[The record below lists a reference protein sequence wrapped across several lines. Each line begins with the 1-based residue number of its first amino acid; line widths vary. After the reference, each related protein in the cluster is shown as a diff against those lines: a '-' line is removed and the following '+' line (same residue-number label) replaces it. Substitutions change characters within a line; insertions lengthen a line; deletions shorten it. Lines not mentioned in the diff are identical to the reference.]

1 MYNAKLQQRILL
13 RNVRVQRP
21 PNSNSTRIVHKI
33 LTAPRISVL
42 ISRKAKQWSQNASNP
57 WNSIPHATV
66 NSLRNQSINPWARL
80 HPPHLDVEAGRR
92 IGRGG
97 GGPGGREAQR
107 GRAGAVGDEAGTDAE
122 RPAVGADHGERP
134 RRRKLH
140 HRPRHLGRRRPGRP
154 LLRLHGRRGR
164 GRGRRRRS
172 HGPRGPAPPGGERR
186 EAQGGG
192 VGGEED
198 GRRWERGGEEGGGR
212 RRHGVVVMERKWRLG
227 GWGGGEASLGDRRV
241 AIFVVKCYLD
251 DSDLWLIGSCYY

>member
-164 GRGRRRRS
+164 EARRRRRS
-172 HGPRGPAPPGGERR
+172 HGPRPRLPAASGGRRR
-186 EAQGGG
+186 EEGLVEGGWPEMG
-192 VGGEED
+192 A
-198 GRRWERGGEEGGGR
+198 GRGGGR
-212 RRHGVVVMERKWRLG
+212 REAATWCGGDGKKMEVGGVG
-227 GWGGGEASLGDRRV
+227 GGGEASLGDRRV

>member
-140 HRPRHLGRRRPGRP
+140 HRPRHLGRRRPDAAAAPARAS
-154 LLRLHGRRGR
+154 RAQAR
-164 GRGRRRRS
+164 RRRRS

-186 EAQGGG
+186 GAQGGG
-192 VGGEED
+192 LVERRMAGD
-198 GRRWERGGEEGGGR
+198 GSGREEGGG
-212 RRHGVVVMERKWRLG
+212 G
-227 GWGGGEASLGDRRV
+227 GDMVWWWWKENGG
-241 AIFVVKCYLD
+241 
-251 DSDLWLIGSCYY
+251 

>member
-134 RRRKLH
+134 DGASSTTVRATSAAD
-140 HRPRHLGRRRPGRP
+140 GRTP

-172 HGPRGPAPPGGERR
+172 HGLARLPAASGGRRR
-186 EAQGGG
+186 EEGWWRGGWPEMG
-192 VGGEED
+192 AG
-198 GRRWERGGEEGGGR
+198 GRREEGGGDMVWWWWKEN
-212 RRHGVVVMERKWRLG
+212 GGWRLWFVWRFFFW
-227 GWGGGEASLGDRRV
+227 GWRA
-241 AIFVVKCYLD
+241 
-251 DSDLWLIGSCYY
+251 